1 VRGYIYKSKQYKK
14 QDVACHLK
22 SSDILFPGDILSGD
36 MFSLADILSLGD
48 MFLLSSDIIFTLPQ
62 VEGLV
67 PISNA

>member
-1 VRGYIYKSKQYKK
+1 
-14 QDVACHLK
+14 
-22 SSDILFPGDILSGD
+22 